1 MLTTAVQGQI
11 PLDFPCAGVPG
22 KAHSAPPPIV
32 IAVNLVWIYQRVPE
46 YGVPKEQK
54 RECLRM
60 ESPTTTSPPDS
71 GPTAATGV
79 PPAQYL
85 TGTPEADTDAAYRG
99 LITAT
104 IICACVMQGLDTTI
118 VNVSLPFIQ
127 GSLSATQDQIS
138 WILTSYI
145 VASAIAMPLTGWLAS
160 RFGIKPIFLA
170 SVIGFTIAS
179 ALCGAATGLNQL
191 VAYRLLQGICSAG
204 LVPLGQSMLFTIYP
218 RERHGHAMAIF
229 ASGSMMGPIIG
240 PTLGGWLTDVYGWRW
255 CFYINLP
262 VGVLCAFSLFVL
274 LRPGFGRR
282 YQGFDLFGFATLSIA
297 VGALQLMLDR
307 GQDNDWFHSTEI
319 WIEAT
324 ISALGFYLLVVHTL
338 TTGARSFLNREL
350 LKNRNFI
357 AGSLLM
363 FGVGVLL
370 SGTVALMPSMMQVL
384 LNYPVFDTGW
394 MMAPRGF
401 GTLLA
406 MVVVGRLIN
415 HVDNRLFI
423 LVGFLLTAASLW
435 QMTGWSL
442 QMGAGPILFAGFA
455 QGFGLGCTFV
465 PLNLLALS
473 GMPVH
478 LLTQATALRSLMRL
492 LGGSI
497 GIAILEAQL
506 TRNTQIVHSQIVEW
520 LRPNNPLTRAPFMP
534 APFDMTTVRGIA
546 LLNQEVTRQAAMT
559 AYIDDFLLMLIVI
572 LGTLPL
578 VLLVR
583 VSRSKPAAADA

>member
-1 MLTTAVQGQI
+1 MEPPAKPPVSG
-11 PLDFPCAGVPG
+11 
-22 KAHSAPPPIV
+22 SAPSTGADARAASEPAASSAANPPV
-32 IAVNLVWIYQRVPE
+32 AN
-46 YGVPKEQK
+46 
-54 RECLRM
+54 
-60 ESPTTTSPPDS
+60 
-71 GPTAATGV
+71 
-79 PPAQYL
+79 
-85 TGTPEADTDAAYRG
+85 RG

-104 IICACVMQGLDTTI
+104 VICACVMQGLDTTI
-118 VNVSLPFIQ
+118 VNVCLPHIQ

-145 VASAIAMPLTGWLAS
+145 VSSAIAMPLTGWLAA
-160 RFGIKPIFLA
+160 RFSIKPIFIA

-179 ALCGAATGLNQL
+179 ALCGVATSLTQL

-204 LVPLGQSMLFTIYP
+204 LVPLGQSTLFTIYP
-218 RERHGHAMAIF
+218 RERHGQAMAIF
-229 ASGSMMGPIIG
+229 ASGAMMGPIIG
-240 PTLGGWLTDVYGWRW
+240 PTLGGWLTDEFGWRW

-262 VGVLCAFSLFVL
+262 VGAVCAFALSVL
-274 LRPGFGRR
+274 LRPSSGRR
-282 YQGFDLFGFATLSIA
+282 RDEFDLFGFAALSIA
-297 VGALQLMLDR
+297 VGALQVMLDR
-307 GQDNDWFHSTEI
+307 GHHNDWFQSAET

-324 ISALGFYLLVVHTL
+324 IAALGFYLLLVHTL
-338 TTGARSFLNREL
+338 TAGERSFLNREL
-350 LKNRNFI
+350 LKNPNFV

-384 LNYPVFDTGW
+384 LNYPVFDAGW

-401 GTLLA
+401 GTMLA
-406 MVVVGRLIN
+406 MLVVGRLIN
-415 HVDNRLFI
+415 RVDNRIFI
-423 LVGFLLTAASLW
+423 FVGFVLTAASLW

-442 QMGAGPILFAGFA
+442 QMGSGPILFAGFA

-473 GMPVH
+473 GMPTH

-506 TRNTQIVHSQIVEW
+506 TQNTQIVHSRLVEW
-520 LRPNNPLTRAPFMP
+520 LRPDNPLARAPFMR
-534 APFDMTTVRGIA
+534 APFDLTTAHGIA
-546 LLNQEVTRQAAMT
+546 ALNSEVTRQAAMI

-572 LGTLPL
+572 LCTLPL
-578 VLLVR
+578 LLLVR
-583 VSRSKPAAADA
+583 VSRRQPAAAAD